1 MDASLPE
8 FVLLFVIG
16 LIVLGPERMAQVAR
30 KLGQFFGYARRM
42 SRNLQTQ
49 LEDELELKRI
59 QETLPKRVDLK
70 AQLGIDDIEKDL
82 KSIADDV
89 EGRTPAA
96 QPEAASGVVTTDP
109 DDEGTEHRDTGWDE
123 EAEAADD
130 DYEPLPP
137 IEAAQPVEAVEA
149 VQTVEAVAEASPP
162 AKTGTT
168 ESS

>member
-70 AQLGIDDIEKDL
+70 AELGLDEVEKDL
-82 KSIADDV
+82 KAIADDV
-89 EGRTPAA
+89 ESRPSAAPAA
-96 QPEAASGVVTTDP
+96 AAAVSGVVAPDLDD
-109 DDEGTEHRDTGWDE
+109 DDEGTEHHDTGWDE

-137 IEAAQPVEAVEA
+137 VEVVADADLEPEPEPAARAG
-149 VQTVEAVAEASPP
+149 S
-162 AKTGTT
+162 T

>member
-89 EGRTPAA
+89 ERPAS
-96 QPEAASGVVTTDP
+96 AAPSAPRSGAVAADLDD
-109 DDEGTEHRDTGWDE
+109 DDEGTEHRDTDWDE

-149 VQTVEAVAEASPP
+149 VAEVSPP

>member
-59 QETLPKRVDLK
+59 RDSLPERVDLK
-70 AQLGIDDIEKDL
+70 AQLGIDEIEKDL
-82 KSIADDV
+82 KSIADEV
-89 EGRTPAA
+89 EGRAPNR
-96 QPEAASGVVTTDP
+96 ASASDGDGSPRRLTTADTTNPVTTDP
-109 DDEGTEHRDTGWDE
+109 DDEGTEHNDTDWDE

-130 DYEPLPP
+130 DYEPLAP
-137 IEAAQPVEAVEA
+137 IEPA
-149 VQTVEAVAEASPP
+149 TKTPP
-162 AKTGTT
+162 AAKTGTS

>member
-59 QETLPKRVDLK
+59 KETLPTRVDLK

-89 EGRTPAA
+89 EGSAPAA
-96 QPEAASGVVTTDP
+96 PTAADSGVATTDA
-109 DDEGTEHRDTGWDE
+109 DDEGMEHNDVDWDE

-137 IEAAQPVEAVEA
+137 IEPLPPVEAVTE
-149 VQTVEAVAEASPP
+149 EPP
-162 AKTGTT
+162 AVKTGTT

>member
-89 EGRTPAA
+89 EGRTPA
-96 QPEAASGVVTTDP
+96 QPPAAASGAVTTDP
-109 DDEGTEHRDTGWDE
+109 DDEGTEHNDVDWDE

-137 IEAAQPVEAVEA
+137 VDV
-149 VQTVEAVAEASPP
+149 VAETPQP

>member
-70 AQLGIDDIEKDL
+70 AELGLDEVEKDL

-89 EGRTPAA
+89 EDRTSSTSTTAPAA
-96 QPEAASGVVTTDP
+96 AAAVAGVVNSDP
-109 DDEGTEHRDTGWDE
+109 DDEGTEHHDTDWDE

-137 IEAAQPVEAVEA
+137 VEV
-149 VQTVEAVAEASPP
+149 VADAEPEPA

>member
-70 AQLGIDDIEKDL
+70 EQLGLDEVEKDL
-82 KSIADDV
+82 KAIADDV

-96 QPEAASGVVTTDP
+96 PSTARSAGAVSDLDD
-109 DDEGTEHRDTGWDE
+109 DDEGTEHNDTGWDE

-137 IEAAQPVEAVEA
+137 VEVVADGDLEPEPAAR
-149 VQTVEAVAEASPP
+149 
-162 AKTGTT
+162 TGTT

>member
-59 QETLPKRVDLK
+59 QDTLPKRVDLK
-70 AQLGIDDIEKDL
+70 AELGLDEVEKDL

-89 EGRTPAA
+89 EDRTSSTSTTAPAA
-96 QPEAASGVVTTDP
+96 AAAVAGVVNADP
-109 DDEGTEHRDTGWDE
+109 DDEGTEHHDTDWDE

-137 IEAAQPVEAVEA
+137 MEM
-149 VQTVEAVAEASPP
+149 VADAEPEPEPA